1 MSHGWQRESRPT
13 WWGELNHARALDAD
27 TKGALKG
34 IHRRVGLAILFE
46 SSGGMVEKVAH
57 LPELRFAIGESEVET
72 TSVDSAA
79 SALETRAYYL
89 RKIGTDG
96 FRFGFQPTLKKV
108 VNDRRAALDEPEV
121 TRAIQTL
128 VRKEFERG
136 ASLPVIVTADGA
148 EVADASRLTLVALD
162 PERAWEPRGPTGE
175 RVRTW
180 ARQRGEAL
188 RLTPGALV
196 WCAKRPGRDLRDRVE
211 LWLAWQR
218 VQSDLTEGLL
228 GEFDP
233 HERATVATKVRE
245 AEGEARGE
253 VWAEY
258 RFVILAD
265 PGASDGITVLDL
277 GCPSPKPRPV
287 AKAIDLRP

>member
-1 MSHGWQRESRPT
+1 
-13 WWGELNHARALDAD
+13 
-27 TKGALKG
+27 
-34 IHRRVGLAILFE
+34 
-46 SSGGMVEKVAH
+46 
-57 LPELRFAIGESEVET
+57 
-72 TSVDSAA
+72 
-79 SALETRAYYL
+79 
-89 RKIGTDG
+89 
-96 FRFGFQPTLKKV
+96 
-108 VNDRRAALDEPEV
+108 
-121 TRAIQTL
+121 
-128 VRKEFERG
+128 
-136 ASLPVIVTADGA
+136 
-148 EVADASRLTLVALD
+148 
-162 PERAWEPRGPTGE
+162 
-175 RVRTW
+175 
-180 ARQRGEAL
+180 
-188 RLTPGALV
+188 
-196 WCAKRPGRDLRDRVE
+196 VE